1 MACPDRAELNAASRP
16 SGDAAA
22 SRPCLLVN
30 PRSFRSSWLG
40 YAAQATKLARAA
52 GLPVHEVVDPA
63 SLRAVLDQLRAQRQQ
78 QVWILS
84 GDGTIH
90 ALAEY
95 FAANADG
102 WSPALLFLAG
112 GRANIVPRECGGHP
126 AMPALVRAL
135 AALREGRA
143 LAEGRIFT
151 LQVSQAGRP
160 ARHGFLFAG
169 AVIYQIV
176 RRLAEHRARG
186 KDWFHWSFFSEPWVL
201 LRLALQVYVLRRPLP
216 PEPRVVARLAGRGE
230 VTAPMRVLLASTM
243 ELRAALYNP
252 FAARGTGPVRL
263 TAITQGAPRFWGRLP
278 AMIRGRFDDNM
289 DPAQGILSGRGERG
303 ELLGVTAYALDG
315 ELYDADPA
323 VPLLLSAGVPLRV
336 LLP

>member
-1 MACPDRAELNAASRP
+1 LNAASRDP
-16 SGDAAA
+16 LDAGATG
-22 SRPCLLVN
+22 RPCLLVN

-52 GLPVHEVVDPA
+52 GLEVQEVVDPV
-63 SLRAVLDQLRAQRQQ
+63 SLRAALEVLRARRQQ

-95 FAANADG
+95 FAASAG
-102 WSPALLFLAG
+102 EWSPALLFLAG
-112 GRANIVPRECGGHP
+112 GRANIVPRECGGYP
-126 AMPALVRAL
+126 TMPALLRAL
-135 AALREGRA
+135 AALRAGRP
-143 LAEGRIFT
+143 LAEGRIRT
-151 LQVSQAGRP
+151 LQVAQAGQP
-160 ARHGFLFAG
+160 ARHGFLFAS
-169 AVIYQIV
+169 AVIYEIV

-201 LRLALQVYVLRRPLP
+201 LKLALQVHVLRRPLP
-216 PEPRVVARLAGRGE
+216 PQPPVTARLAGGGE
-230 VTAPMRVLLASTM
+230 LTAPMRVLLASTM
-243 ELRAALYNP
+243 ELRSALYNP
-252 FAARGTGPVRL
+252 FAPRGMGPVRL
-263 TAITQGAPRFWGRLP
+263 TAVTATAPRFWRQVL
-278 AMIRGRFDDNM
+278 AMLKGQFNDDMNL
-289 DPAQGILSGRGERG
+289 AHGILSGRGERG

-323 VPLLLSAGVPLRV
+323 TPLVLRAGVSLRV

>member
-1 MACPDRAELNAASRP
+1 MAGADRAELNTAATEVAA
-16 SGDAAA
+16 GDPG
-22 SRPCLLVN
+22 RPCLLVN

-40 YAAQATKLARAA
+40 YAAQAGKLARAA
-52 GLPVHEVVDPA
+52 GLTVHEVVDPA
-63 SLRAVLDQLRAQRQQ
+63 SLRAVLDALRERRQQ

-95 FAANADG
+95 FAVHG
-102 WSPALLFLAG
+102 SEWSPALLFLAG
-112 GRANIVPRECGGHP
+112 GRANIVPRECGGYP

-135 AALREGRA
+135 AALREGRE
-143 LAEGRIFT
+143 LAQGRIHT
-151 LQVSQAGRP
+151 LQVAQAGRP
-160 ARHGFLFAG
+160 VRHGFLFAG

-201 LRLALQVYVLRRPLP
+201 LTLAFEVYVLRRPLP
-216 PEPRVVARLAGRGE
+216 SQPSVVARLAGRGE
-230 VTAPMRVLLASTM
+230 VAAPMRVLLASTM

-263 TAITQGAPRFWGRLP
+263 TAITARAPRFWRCLP
-278 AMIRGRFDDNM
+278 AMMKGRFDQDM
-289 DPAQGILSGRGERG
+289 DLAQGILSGRGERG
-303 ELLGVTAYALDG
+303 ELLGVNAYALDG

-323 VPLLLSAGVPLRV
+323 VPLVLTAGVPLRV

>member
-1 MACPDRAELNAASRP
+1 MNAAS
-16 SGDAAA
+16 GTAVDAGNAG
-22 SRPCLLVN
+22 RPCLLVN

-52 GLPVHEVVDPA
+52 GLDVHEVVDPVA
-63 SLRAVLDQLRAQRQQ
+63 LRAVLDTLRERRQQ

-95 FAANADG
+95 FAAGAGG

-112 GRANIVPRECGGHP
+112 GRANIVPRECGGYP
-126 AMPALVRAL
+126 AMPALLRAL
-135 AALREGRA
+135 AALRDGRT
-143 LAEGRIFT
+143 LAEGRIHS
-151 LQVSQAGRP
+151 LQVAQAGRT

-169 AVIYQIV
+169 AVIHQIV

-186 KDWFHWSFFSEPWVL
+186 RDWFHWSFFSEPWVL
-201 LRLALQVYVLRRPLP
+201 LRLAFEVYVLRRPLP
-216 PEPRVVARLAGRGE
+216 PQPPVVASLAGRGE
-230 VTAPMRVLLASTM
+230 IAAPMRVLLASTM

-263 TAITQGAPRFWGRLP
+263 TAITAHAPRFWRCLP
-278 AMIRGRFDDNM
+278 AMIKGRFDQDM
-289 DPAQGILSGRGERG
+289 DLAQGILSGRGERG
-303 ELLGVTAYALDG
+303 ELLGVSAYALDG

-323 VPLLLSAGVPLRV
+323 LPLVLTAGVPLRV

>member
-1 MACPDRAELNAASRP
+1 MDEAGAA
-16 SGDAAA
+16 G
-22 SRPCLLVN
+22 RPCLLVN

-52 GLPVHEVVDPA
+52 GLAVHEVVDPA
-63 SLRAVLDQLRAQRQQ
+63 SLRAVLGTLRERQQ
-78 QVWILS
+78 QQLWILS
-84 GDGTIH
+84 GDGTVH

-95 FAANADG
+95 FAASGGG

-126 AMPALVRAL
+126 AMPALLRAL

-143 LAEGRIFT
+143 LPEGRIFT

-169 AVIYQIV
+169 AAIYHIV

-201 LRLALQVYVLRRPLP
+201 LRLAFEVHVLRRPLP
-216 PEPRVVARLAGRGE
+216 PQPAVVARLAGQGE
-230 VTAPMRVLLASTM
+230 IAAPLRVLLASTM
-243 ELRAALYNP
+243 ELRSALYNP

-263 TAITQGAPRFWGRLP
+263 TAVTATAPRFWRQVL
-278 AMIRGRFDDNM
+278 AMIKGRFNHNM
-289 DPAQGILSGRGERG
+289 DTAHGILSGRGERG
-303 ELLGVTAYALDG
+303 ELLGIEAYALDG

-323 VPLLLSAGVPLRV
+323 TPLVLTAGVPLRV

>member
-1 MACPDRAELNAASRP
+1 VASTNSSSAAEFEP
-16 SGDAAA
+16 AAA

-52 GLPVHEVVDPA
+52 GLAVHEVVDPA
-63 SLRAVLDQLRAQRQQ
+63 SLRAVLDGLRERRHRE
-78 QVWILS
+78 VWILS
-84 GDGTIH
+84 GDGTVH

-95 FAANADG
+95 FAASAQG

-112 GRANIVPRECGGHP
+112 GRANIVPRECGGYP
-126 AMPALVRAL
+126 TMPALLRAL
-135 AALREGRA
+135 AALRAGRSLPEA
-143 LAEGRIFT
+143 RILT
-151 LQVSQAGRP
+151 LQIAQAGRP
-160 ARHGFLFAG
+160 TRHGFLFAS
-169 AVIYQIV
+169 AVVYEIV

-186 KDWFHWSFFSEPWVL
+186 KGWFHWSFFSEPWVL
-201 LRLALQVYVLRRPLP
+201 LQLALQVFVLRKPLP
-216 PEPRVVARLAGRGE
+216 PQPPVVARLAGGGE
-230 VTAPMRVLLASTM
+230 LAAPMRVLLASTM

-252 FAARGTGPVRL
+252 FAARGAGPVRL
-263 TAITQGAPRFWGRLP
+263 TAVTATAPRFWRQVL
-278 AMIRGRFDDNM
+278 AMLRGRFNDNM
-289 DPAQGILSGRGERG
+289 DLAHGILSGRGERG

-323 VPLLLSAGVPLRV
+323 TPLVLTAGVSLRV